1 MSRPLF
7 VRFCRKKKGFLQMDL
22 NLIRGEIDKID
33 EQLAA
38 LYERR
43 TQLASEVAKYKKE
56 HDMPVLQKGREDQI
70 LEKVGSAVSPELKNG
85 AQLLFTTLMDLSKCR
100 QQQLLTQQ
108 REFATVPSVA
118 GRPVAAT
125 VTKGSY
131 SADACEK
138 FFGGNCD
145 VRYFR
150 NFDEVFEAVERG
162 EVDYGVLPI
171 ENSTAGDVSTTYD
184 LMGKH
189 HFFICRTTKVH
200 IDHVLAV
207 KPGVDISEVT
217 EVRSHEMALRQCS
230 GFLAENGAKT
240 TVMRTTAEAAE
251 YVAGLDADSC
261 GAICSRSCAKIFGLT
276 VAAEN
281 IADIKD
287 NFTRFILISNRL
299 EVPEDASVI
308 SLSLTI
314 PHTPGSLYR
323 LLTRFA
329 YCGLNLSRIESKPIP
344 SGFSDVKDD
353 AFDVVFYLD
362 FIGSIRSADVV
373 KLLNNLEDE
382 LKYYRFLG
390 NYAEI

>member
-1 MSRPLF
+1 
-7 VRFCRKKKGFLQMDL
+7 MDL

>member
-1 MSRPLF
+1 
-7 VRFCRKKKGFLQMDL
+7 MDL
-22 NLIRGEIDKID
+22 NVIRGEIDEID
-33 EQLAA
+33 NQLTA
-38 LYERR
+38 LYEKR
-43 TQLASEVAKYKKE
+43 TRLAAEVAKYKKE
-56 HDMPVLQKGREDQI
+56 HDMPVLQKGREDFI
-70 LEKVGSAVSPELKNG
+70 LEKVGAAVSPELKNG

-100 QQQLLTQQ
+100 QQQLLTEQ
-108 REFATVPSVA
+108 RDYKIVPPVS

-138 FFGGNCD
+138 FFDGNCD

-150 NFDEVFEAVERG
+150 SFDEVFKAVERG

-184 LMGKH
+184 LMGNH
-189 HFFICRTTKVH
+189 HFFICKTTTVH
-200 IDHVLAV
+200 IDHILAV
-207 KPGVDISEVT
+207 KPGVRADEIT
-217 EVRSHEMALRQCS
+217 EIRSHEMALRQCS
-230 GFLAENGAKT
+230 GFLAEKGVKT

-251 YVAGLDADSC
+251 YVAGLDSDCCA
-261 GAICSRSCAKIFGLT
+261 AICSRSCAKMFGLS

-281 IADIKD
+281 IVDIKD
-287 NFTRFILISNRL
+287 NYTRFILISNRL
-299 EVPEDASVI
+299 EVPENASVI
-308 SLSLTI
+308 SLSLAV
-314 PHTPGSLYR
+314 PHTTGSLYR

-344 SGFSDVKDD
+344 TDYADVKDD

-362 FIGSIRSADVV
+362 FIGSIRSAEVV

-382 LKYYRFLG
+382 MKYYRFLG

>member
-1 MSRPLF
+1 
-7 VRFCRKKKGFLQMDL
+7 MDL

-33 EQLAA
+33 DELAA

-43 TQLASEVAKYKKE
+43 TQLASDVAKYKKE
-56 HDMPVLQKGREDQI
+56 HNMPVLQKSREDQI
-70 LEKVGSAVSPELKNG
+70 LEKVGGAVSPELKNG

-100 QQQLLTQQ
+100 QQQLLTRQ
-108 REFATVPSVA
+108 REFVTVPPVA

-138 FFGGNCD
+138 FFDGNCD

-150 NFDEVFEAVERG
+150 NFNEVFEAVESG

-189 HFFICRTTKVH
+189 HFFICKTTKVH

-207 KPGVDISEVT
+207 KPGVDISEIT
-217 EVRSHEMALRQCS
+217 EIRSHEMALRQCS
-230 GFLAENGAKT
+230 GFLGENGAKT

-261 GAICSRSCAKIFGLT
+261 GAICSRSCAKMFGLS

-299 EVPEDASVI
+299 EVPENASVI

-344 SGFSDVKDD
+344 SGFADVKDD

-362 FIGSIRSADVV
+362 FMGSIRSADVV